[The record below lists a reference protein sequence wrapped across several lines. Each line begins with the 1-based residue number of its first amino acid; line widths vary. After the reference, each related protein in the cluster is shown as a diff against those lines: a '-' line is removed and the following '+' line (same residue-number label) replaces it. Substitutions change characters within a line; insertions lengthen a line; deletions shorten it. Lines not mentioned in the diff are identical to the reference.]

1 MLQGKVLLFLL
12 EFGAACSCQENFQG
26 ENWINLYI
34 AGKHVVVLIFHFIAE
49 WIANGKN
56 SGWFQ
61 GIGNV
66 FMLWD
71 IFKPT
76 FFYIEEEDILL
87 GIGKEGVE
95 MVFKQDCNQT
105 IWLRFKVWKVFGGRD
120 KTITIVLWSFRT
132 RGLKSAENIIHVYK
146 TVLTKTNWNLYHWI
160 INRNISVN
168 HSFMLTCFNI
178 CSSDFPGRSKVNSDE
193 FSLKYCETISANT
206 KGINCSW
213 NLIIQKF

>member
-1 MLQGKVLLFLL
+1 MF
-12 EFGAACSCQENFQG
+12 
-26 ENWINLYI
+26 
-34 AGKHVVVLIFHFIAE
+34 
-49 WIANGKN
+49 
-56 SGWFQ
+56 GWFQ

-146 TVLTKTNWNLYHWI
+146 TVLTKNKLKLVPLNYQQ
-160 INRNISVN
+160 NISVN
-168 HSFMLTCFNI
+168 HRFMLTCFNI

>member
-146 TVLTKTNWNLYHWI
+146 TVLTNTNWNLYHWI
-160 INRNISVN
+160 INRIFQLIIGLCLHVS
-168 HSFMLTCFNI
+168 
-178 CSSDFPGRSKVNSDE
+178 
-193 FSLKYCETISANT
+193 ISAPAIFPVGPKWILMN
-206 KGINCSW
+206 
-213 NLIIQKF
+213 FP

>member
-1 MLQGKVLLFLL
+1 MQLSRKFSRWKLDKFVHRWKTRCCVDFPFYCGMNSKRQ
-12 EFGAACSCQENFQG
+12 
-26 ENWINLYI
+26 
-34 AGKHVVVLIFHFIAE
+34 
-49 WIANGKN
+49 N

-76 FFYIEEEDILL
+76 FFYIEEQDILL

-146 TVLTKTNWNLYHWI
+146 TVLTKTNWNLYHRI
-160 INRNISVN
+160 INRI
-168 HSFMLTCFNI
+168 F
-178 CSSDFPGRSKVNSDE
+178 
-193 FSLKYCETISANT
+193 
-206 KGINCSW
+206 
-213 NLIIQKF
+213 Q

>member
-146 TVLTKTNWNLYHWI
+146 TVLTKNKLKLVPLNYQQ
-160 INRNISVN
+160 NISLN
-168 HSFMLTCFNI
+168 HRFVLTCFNI